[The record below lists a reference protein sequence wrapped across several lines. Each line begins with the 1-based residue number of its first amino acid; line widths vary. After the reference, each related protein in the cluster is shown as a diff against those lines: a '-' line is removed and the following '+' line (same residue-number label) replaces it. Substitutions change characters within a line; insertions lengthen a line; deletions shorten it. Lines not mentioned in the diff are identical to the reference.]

1 MLRRTCIWIN
11 KHKIHRSVRNCKIST
26 TKNNHVY
33 FNRHF
38 PGERWPGFTNF
49 PFGLLPP
56 ESATNLSRQMAQV
69 FTSQMSFLSPKQG
82 QSRGYSK
89 HWTTARESHLPPS
102 PFIRPQPDSRKKGG
116 CSPCASTLTIR
127 KTTNI
132 RERLDS
138 KLETGTKYCTNQ
150 YWHLR
155 TFNGMICRHW
165 SSCFAKLQISSEK
178 PYHELYFT
186 MLNILWKFCTWRPSE
201 AYGGK
206 PIHLNCSAWQTEKGC
221 LLTVKSMKYFWLCSP
236 MQLLTHGQWWS
247 IFRIQRRQTLKYHTT
262 L

>member
-1 MLRRTCIWIN
+1 
-11 KHKIHRSVRNCKIST
+11 
-26 TKNNHVY
+26 
-33 FNRHF
+33 
-38 PGERWPGFTNF
+38 
-49 PFGLLPP
+49 
-56 ESATNLSRQMAQV
+56 
-69 FTSQMSFLSPKQG
+69 MSFLSPKQG
-82 QSRGYSK
+82 QSRGWALNYSQGESPTSLTLYSS
-89 HWTTARESHLPPS
+89 TTGFQKEGVLLPLC
-102 PFIRPQPDSRKKGG
+102 QY
-116 CSPCASTLTIR
+116 
-127 KTTNI
+127 TTNI

-165 SSCFAKLQISSEK
+165 SSCFAKLQISTEK
-178 PYHELYFT
+178 PYHELY
-186 MLNILWKFCTWRPSE
+186 ILWKFCTWRPSE

-206 PIHLNCSAWQTEKGC
+206 PIHLNCSAWQTEKCC
-221 LLTVKSMKYFWLCSP
+221 LLTVKSMKYFWLFSP